1 MDNVIRKPLD
11 IWGLMLITC
20 DPASSEVSASHND
33 LVIISSSQ
41 EWREAEAALE
51 AEASSIIEDEGEFF
65 IITEEEPAAWTGVVV
80 LSWAFFSLVK
90 ISSNSSKD
98 LEAVLE

>member
-1 MDNVIRKPLD
+1 
-11 IWGLMLITC
+11 MLITC
-20 DPASSEVSASHND
+20 DPASSEVSASYND

-51 AEASSIIEDEGEFF
+51 VAEASSIIEDEGEFF
-65 IITEEEPAAWTGVVV
+65 IINEELTASGAL
-80 LSWAFFSLVK
+80 LSLAFFSLVK

-98 LEAVLE
+98 LVLE

>member
-1 MDNVIRKPLD
+1 M
-11 IWGLMLITC
+11 GFLMLITC
-20 DPASSEVSASHND
+20 DPASSEVSASYND

-51 AEASSIIEDEGEFF
+51 VAEAEASSIIEDEGEFF
-65 IITEEEPAAWTGVVV
+65 IINEELTAGGA
-80 LSWAFFSLVK
+80 LLSLVK

-98 LEAVLE
+98 LVLE

>member
-1 MDNVIRKPLD
+1 MDS

-20 DPASSEVSASHND
+20 DPASSEVSASYND

-41 EWREAEAALE
+41 EWREAALE

-65 IITEEEPAAWTGVVV
+65 IITEEAVVGCTTTAVVVV